1 MKTPLFAVAC
11 AGIGAAGIFSYMK
24 IETHQAE
31 LVSTDVKKAK
41 IVNVENAYDGMQK
54 DYDSEKD
61 LKKKAEDALNETKAE
76 IELKDS
82 QKLALKRTLKDLDNK
97 VAAQQ
102 EKIEEVETLIKKVK
116 EAFQGEAVALG
127 DIPAFVE
134 KLNEERKNLE
144 KKSEEITIAVEEV
157 QKELDAGKSDLIVL
171 NKRESER
178 IKSLSQNSL
187 SSLIT
192 AVNSN
197 WGFVIIKPHPNAII
211 DTDSN
216 LIIVRG
222 SQHIGRVNI
231 NAVEANRVIA
241 DIDFDSLVS
250 GARVRA
256 GDRVILAKA
265 NSR

>member
-1 MKTPLFAVAC
+1 MKTPLYALAC
-11 AGIGAAGIFSYMK
+11 AGIGAAGIFSYMEIAK
-24 IETHQAE
+24 HQAE
-31 LVSTDVKKAK
+31 LDSTDEKKRK
-41 IVNVENAYDGMQK
+41 IENVEIAHLAKQK
-54 DYDSEKD
+54 DYDTEKD
-61 LKKKAEDALNETKAE
+61 LKKIAEDELNETKAE
-76 IELKDS
+76 IELKES
-82 QKLALKRTLKDLDNK
+82 QKLSLKRTLKDLDNK
-97 VAAQQ
+97 VASQQ
-102 EKIEEVETLIKKVK
+102 EKIEEVENLIKKVK
-116 EAFQGEAVALG
+116 NAFQGQDVELA

-134 KLNEERKNLE
+134 KLNEERKNLY

-157 QKELDAGKSDLIVL
+157 QTKLDANNADLSDL
-171 NKRESER
+171 NKRELER
-178 IKSLSQNSL
+178 VKSLRQNGL

-197 WGFVIIKPHPNAII
+197 WGFVVIKPHPNAII
-211 DTDSN
+211 NTDSN

-222 SQHIGRVNI
+222 AQHIGRVNI

>member
-11 AGIGAAGIFSYMK
+11 VGIGAAGVFSYTK
-24 IETHQAE
+24 IAMHQAE
-31 LVSTDVKKAK
+31 LDSTNEKKER
-41 IVNVENAYDGMQK
+41 IVNVEHSYVKMQK
-54 DYDSEKD
+54 NYDLEKD
-61 LKKKAEDALNETKAE
+61 LKKKAEDALNDTRAE
-76 IELKDS
+76 IELKES
-82 QKLALKRTLKDLDNK
+82 QKLASKRTLKDLDNK
-97 VAAQQ
+97 VANQQ
-102 EKIEEVETLIKKVK
+102 EQIEEVETLIKKVK
-116 EAFQGEAVALG
+116 EAFQGQNVELEE
-127 DIPAFVE
+127 IPAFVE
-134 KLNEERKNLE
+134 KLNEERKDLQ
-144 KKSEEITIAVEEV
+144 KQSEELAIAVEEV
-157 QKELDAGKSDLIVL
+157 QKKLDANNADLADL

-178 IKSLSQNSL
+178 INSLRQNSL

-197 WGFVIIKPHPNAII
+197 WGFVIIKPHPNALI
-211 DTDSN
+211 DADSN

-222 SQHIGRVNI
+222 AQHIGRLSI

-241 DIDFDSLVS
+241 DIDYDSLVA